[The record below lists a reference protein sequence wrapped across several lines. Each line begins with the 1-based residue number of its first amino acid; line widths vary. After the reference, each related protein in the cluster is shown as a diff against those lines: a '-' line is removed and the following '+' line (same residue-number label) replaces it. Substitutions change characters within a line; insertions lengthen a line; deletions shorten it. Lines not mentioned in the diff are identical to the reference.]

1 MTLPRVYLD
10 ANVFIAALEHV
21 GAHSDHA
28 WWILRAIEAE
38 EIIGVT
44 SEITLAEILVK
55 PLEAQATIVVEAYT
69 DMITPATGFEVLE
82 VGRAM
87 LLSAAALR
95 AARRSIRL
103 PDAIHL
109 ATALA
114 ARCSHFVTAD
124 ERLHVPDGLT
134 RLAITPFTIDDIL
147 RPA

>member
-1 MTLPRVYLD
+1 MGSPMTLPRVYLD
-10 ANVFIAALEHV
+10 ANVFITALEHV

-55 PLEAQATIVVEAYT
+55 PLEAEATTVIAAYT
-69 DMITPATGFEVLE
+69 DMITPTAGFEVLE
-82 VGRAM
+82 VGRA
-87 LLSAAALR
+87 LLISAAAL
-95 AARRSIRL
+95 RSIRL

>member
-55 PLEAQATIVVEAYT
+55 PLEAEATTVVEAYT
-69 DMITPATGFEVLE
+69 DMITPAAGFEVLE
-82 VGRAM
+82 VGRA
-87 LLSAAALR
+87 LLISAAALR

>member
-1 MTLPRVYLD
+1 MHGG
-10 ANVFIAALEHV
+10 F
-21 GAHSDHA
+21 
-28 WWILRAIEAE
+28 LRAIEAE

-55 PLEAQATIVVEAYT
+55 PLEAEATTVIEAYT
-69 DMITPATGFEVLE
+69 DMITPTAGFEVLE
-82 VGRAM
+82 VGRA
-87 LLSAAALR
+87 LLISAAALR